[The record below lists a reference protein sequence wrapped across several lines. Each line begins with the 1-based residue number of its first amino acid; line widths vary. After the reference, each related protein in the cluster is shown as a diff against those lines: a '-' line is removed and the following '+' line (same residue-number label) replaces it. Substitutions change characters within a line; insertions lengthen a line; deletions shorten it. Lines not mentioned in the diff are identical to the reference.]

1 MLRYFTLE
9 IICKFISFIEIE
21 IILLCTV
28 LFDVNAFFNIGKV
41 DFVLTHCDSCY
52 FDRVCSVAEPFLL
65 VLYSPLHS
73 KPEFY
78 DVTIQNAEGNMQFD
92 LYTGY
97 EVVSLPKV
105 CSRFFFFA
113 WLCFGFLKTVLKV
126 FLYDSCFMSEKM
138 LYGSVYFLTDHYQQF
153 SKQCGNWTKLSKARE
168 EKRDIWCCTT
178 WI

>member
-1 MLRYFTLE
+1 MSEFRKKFVCIECIHKKGLLIMLRHCTLE

-21 IILLCTV
+21 VILLCTV
-28 LFDVNAFFNIGKV
+28 PFYVKAFFNIGKV
-41 DFVLTHCDSCY
+41 DFFLTDCDSCY

-105 CSRFFFFA
+105 CSRFFF
-113 WLCFGFLKTVLKV
+113 LLDCVLD
-126 FLYDSCFMSEKM
+126 F
-138 LYGSVYFLTDHYQQF
+138 
-153 SKQCGNWTKLSKARE
+153 
-168 EKRDIWCCTT
+168 
-178 WI
+178 

>member
-1 MLRYFTLE
+1 MLRYFTWE

-105 CSRFFFFA
+105 CSRFFFCLIVFWIFKNSFKGLFIWQLFYEWKNVI
-113 WLCFGFLKTVLKV
+113 WLSVLSYRPLPTILKTV
-126 FLYDSCFMSEKM
+126 
-138 LYGSVYFLTDHYQQF
+138 
-153 SKQCGNWTKLSKARE
+153 WKLN
-168 EKRDIWCCTT
+168 
-178 WI
+178 

>member
-92 LYTGY
+92 LCTGY

-105 CSRFFFFA
+105 CSRFFF
-113 WLCFGFLKTVLKV
+113 LLDCVLD
-126 FLYDSCFMSEKM
+126 F
-138 LYGSVYFLTDHYQQF
+138 
-153 SKQCGNWTKLSKARE
+153 
-168 EKRDIWCCTT
+168 
-178 WI
+178 